1 MTLAKLER
9 DVFLTG
15 HERVFF
21 LFMDSCEICS
31 ECSIAA
37 DKCREA
43 TLVRPSPQAMSMD
56 VYTPVR
62 PVGYPIKPL
71 TEYTRSMNRC
81 ALLMAA

>member
-1 MTLAKLER
+1 M
-9 DVFLTG
+9 G
-15 HERVFF
+15 
-21 LFMDSCEICS
+21 SCEICR

-37 DKCREA
+37 DKCLEP
-43 TLVRPSPQAMSMD
+43 TLGRLSPQAIGMD

-71 TEYTRSMNRC
+71 TEYTQSMNRC